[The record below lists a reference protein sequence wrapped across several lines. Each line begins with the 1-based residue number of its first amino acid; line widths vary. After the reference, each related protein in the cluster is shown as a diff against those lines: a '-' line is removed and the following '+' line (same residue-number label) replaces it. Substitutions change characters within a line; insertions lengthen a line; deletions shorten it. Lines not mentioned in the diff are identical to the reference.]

1 MRLLVI
7 TYNLSISTFG
17 YRVLLVHCMSRYTSP
32 YGHNVVKCCSSHT
45 IAMQNAGV
53 LFNLTDC

>member
-32 YGHNVVKCCSSHT
+32 YGHNVVINVVVVTPLPCKMLVYYT
-45 IAMQNAGV
+45 I
-53 LFNLTDC
+53 